1 MDTIW
6 SDFLYRKGDDVT
18 YLQKFTGIRFIIT
31 FFKCRKLPSK
41 QSQLDITFFSC
52 VFIYLKIMSKIFSV
66 TVICDKI
73 IIILCFSTSFIHFLG
88 KTYQVKSRT
97 CIQHK
102 DSDRDLKI
110 SSPCMVQNT
119 SYSGLLAEKKNQG
132 ASNFCQPK
140 LSIFF
145 VIRQKNRLLPE
156 NSPVLSQTF

>member
-119 SYSGLLAEKKNQG
+119 SYSGLLAEKKNLDS
-132 ASNFCQPK
+132 AKEERK
-140 LSIFF
+140 LSASLLR
-145 VIRQKNRLLPE
+145 RQMTGFLLQ
-156 NSPVLSQTF
+156 NCQVLSHS